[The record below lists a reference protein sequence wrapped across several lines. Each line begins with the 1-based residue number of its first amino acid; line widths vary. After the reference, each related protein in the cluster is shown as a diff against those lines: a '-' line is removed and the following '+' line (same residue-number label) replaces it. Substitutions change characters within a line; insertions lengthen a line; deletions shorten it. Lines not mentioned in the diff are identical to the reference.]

1 MFMAVTSSVLVPA
14 VACILVI
21 QAHPD
26 DAEHLCGGTVAHLV
40 NEGRDVHYLFVTRGD
55 KGSDDPTMTMERLA
69 TLREQEQ
76 RQAAKTLGVKSVT
89 FLEGYSDGEVE
100 ASLTLRREIAGIIRR
115 IKPQAI
121 LTFDPWRKNELHPDH
136 RAVGITTVDA
146 IAQARG
152 PMSYPEQL
160 VEGITAHKVNY
171 LYFFSTDR
179 PNVWVDITTTMDQKL
194 AALRCHVSQ
203 VKPGTEESIRRRA
216 IIAGAEYK
224 FKYAEVFHRYS
235 I

>member
-1 MFMAVTSSVLVPA
+1 MAGTSSVLTPPVE
-14 VACILVI
+14 CILVI

-26 DAEHLCGGTVAHLV
+26 DAEHLCGGTIAHLV
-40 NEGRDVHYLFVTRGD
+40 NEGREVHYLFVTRGD
-55 KGSDDPTMTMERLA
+55 KGSDDPEMTTERLA
-69 TLREQEQ
+69 AIREQEQ
-76 RQAAKTLGVKSVT
+76 RNAAATLGVKSVT

-100 ASLTLRREIAGIIRR
+100 PGLQLRKEIAEVIRR
-115 IKPQAI
+115 IKPQAA

-152 PMSYPEQL
+152 RLSYPEQL
-160 VEGITAHKVNY
+160 VEGITPHKVNQI
-171 LYFFSTDR
+171 YFFSTDR
-179 PNVWVDITTTMDQKL
+179 PNVWVDITTTMEQKL
-194 AALRCHVSQ
+194 AALRCHESQ
-203 VKPGTEESIRRRA
+203 MTSGKEESIRRRA

>member
-1 MFMAVTSSVLVPA
+1 MAATPSVLVPTA
-14 VACILVI
+14 ECILVI

-26 DAEHLCGGTVAHLV
+26 DAEHLCGGTVAHLI

-55 KGSDDPTMTMERLA
+55 KGSDDPTMTVERLA
-69 TLREQEQ
+69 VIREQEQ
-76 RQAAKTLGVKSVT
+76 RRAAETLGVKSIT
-89 FLEGYSDGEVE
+89 FLEGYYDGEVE
-100 ASLTLRREIAGIIRR
+100 PSLTLRKEIAGIIRR
-115 IKPQAI
+115 IKPQAV

-152 PMSYPEQL
+152 RMSYSEQL
-160 VEGITAHKVNY
+160 VEGITPHKVNQI
-171 LYFFSTDR
+171 YFFSTDR
-179 PNVWVDITTTMDQKL
+179 PNVWVDITATMEQKL
-194 AALRCHVSQ
+194 SALRCHMSQ
-203 VKPGTEESIRRRA
+203 IKPGTEESIRRRA

-224 FKYAEVFHRYS
+224 FKYAEMFHRYS